1 MHRSIV
7 MILAGGQGS
16 RIYPLSRDRAKPAIP
31 FGGKYRIID
40 FVLNNLV
47 NSGFYH
53 INVLTQFKSQSLN
66 IHIMRGWHM
75 SSQLGHYVNLVPAQM
90 RTGGTWYRGTADAIY
105 QNLNLL
111 DTDPTADNMMVFAG
125 DHVYK
130 MDVNQ
135 FLEYHV
141 ERKADL
147 SVCVIPVEVSLARDF
162 GVVEVDADWRIIG
175 FEEKPSKP
183 KTIPGN
189 DKYALVSMGNYI
201 FTKNIII
208 RELTRGEKENRPD
221 YDFGK
226 HTIPQMIDRC
236 NVYAY
241 DFSKNTHPGMQQRER
256 GYWRD
261 VGTIES
267 YWEANIDLI
276 SVSPQLNLYNPLW
289 PTRTDYPSY
298 PPAKFVFMNEK
309 EKRMGQ
315 ALDSIVSEGCILSGG
330 RVVRSV
336 LSPGVRVNSY
346 ASVEESILMERVNIG
361 RNCKIRKAIIDKE
374 VEVPEGTVIGYDLEE
389 DKKRF
394 FVTETGITV
403 IPKKETIT

>member
-130 MDVNQ
+130 MDVNL

-147 SVCVIPVEVSLARDF
+147 SVCVIPMDVNQARDF

-175 FEEKPSKP
+175 FDEKPSKP

-241 DFSKNTHPGMQQRER
+241 DFSKNTHPGMQPRER

-289 PTRTDYPSY
+289 PMRTDYPSY

-315 ALDSIVSEGCILSGG
+315 ALDSIVSEGSILSGG
-330 RVVRSV
+330 KVVRSV

-374 VEVPEGTVIGYDLEE
+374 VEVPEGTVIGYDPEE

-403 IPKKETIT
+403 IPKKETIA